1 LERVVITSF
10 SSLPYIGKNFLL
22 LGMLC
27 VAILGCSEEVPQTI
41 QWHNAYDIERELH
54 LLGQQDDPREI
65 YKRLQSIKQ
74 QASLQL
80 SQMRESGHHDPLF
93 REWLESLRISL
104 SLAPLYGDT
113 IETCNVWQHAM
124 EEAWGVET
132 VQFNERAKL
141 VWRVMVATCNARV
154 RSV

>member
-1 LERVVITSF
+1 MVRVAITSF

-27 VAILGCSEEVPQTI
+27 VAILGCSEEVPKTI

-65 YKRLQSIKQ
+65 YKRLQGIKQ

>member
-1 LERVVITSF
+1 MAR
-10 SSLPYIGKNFLL
+10 GKKLFLS
-22 LGMLC
+22 
-27 VAILGCSEEVPQTI
+27 AILLWGKRIMLLTLMSAAIWGCSKEPPQTI
-41 QWHNAYDIERELH
+41 HWHNAYDIERELH
-54 LLGQQDDPREI
+54 ILGQQEDPREI
-65 YKRLQSIKQ
+65 YKRLQGIKQ

-80 SQMRESGHHDPLF
+80 SQMREAGIQDSLF

-113 IETCNVWQHAM
+113 IETCDVWQHAM
-124 EEAWGVET
+124 EEAWEVGI
-132 VQFNERAKL
+132 VQLNERAKL